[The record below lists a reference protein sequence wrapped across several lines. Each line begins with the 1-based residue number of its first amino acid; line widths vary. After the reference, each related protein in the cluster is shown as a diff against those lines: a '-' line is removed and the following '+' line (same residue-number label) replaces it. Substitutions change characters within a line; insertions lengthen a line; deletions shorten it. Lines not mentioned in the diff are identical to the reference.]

1 MFFLYESIFVF
12 IPYLI
17 GLTLLKKCC
26 LNWEYRKRYK
36 MGGRGGG
43 VGGWPCREIVYR
55 IVWFKRSNLHTRP
68 SVKIFG
74 QIQKSQLA

>member
-17 GLTLLKKCC
+17 GLTLLKKC

-36 MGGRGGG
+36 IRGGGGGG
-43 VGGWPCREIVYR
+43 VGGRPCREIVYR